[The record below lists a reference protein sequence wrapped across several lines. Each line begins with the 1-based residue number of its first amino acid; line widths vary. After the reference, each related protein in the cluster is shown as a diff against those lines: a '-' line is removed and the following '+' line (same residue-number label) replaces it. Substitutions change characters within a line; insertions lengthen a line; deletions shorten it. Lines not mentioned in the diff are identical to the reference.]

1 MQSGRIAE
9 EVVDVGKGAEA
20 ANAVKWSPARLR
32 GLEGKGT
39 EGVKTGPPGVDVF

>member
-1 MQSGRIAE
+1 MQSGHIAE

-20 ANAVKWSPARLR
+20 ANAVKWSLARLR

-39 EGVKTGPPGVDVF
+39 EGKG

>member
-1 MQSGRIAE
+1 MQSGHIHIAE

-39 EGVKTGPPGVDVF
+39 ERVKTGPPGLM

>member
-1 MQSGRIAE
+1 MQSGHISE

-32 GLEGKGT
+32 LRGLEGKGT
-39 EGVKTGPPGVDVF
+39 AGKG

>member
-1 MQSGRIAE
+1 MQSGHIAE
-9 EVVDVGKGAEA
+9 EVVDGGKGAEA

-39 EGVKTGPPGVDVF
+39 EGKG

>member
-1 MQSGRIAE
+1 MQSGHIAE
-9 EVVDVGKGAEA
+9 EVVDVGKGVDV

-39 EGVKTGPPGVDVF
+39 ERVKTEPPGSM